1 MTAAEIAYKPVGWAL
16 GAASGMVAGAV
27 FRQVW
32 KVVAHDDEA
41 PEATDE
47 NRTWR
52 EILVASA
59 LQGAIFAVVKASVDR
74 GGALAVRRVS
84 A

>member
-16 GAASGMVAGAV
+16 GAASGMAAGAL

-32 KVVAHDDEA
+32 KVVAHGDEA
-41 PEATDE
+41 PDATDE
-47 NRTWR
+47 DRTWR

-59 LQGAIFAVVKASVDR
+59 LQGALFAVVKATVDR
-74 GGALAVRRVS
+74 GGAIAVRRVS